1 MARTQLLGWINGRMA
16 AAQAQLGVGG
26 PRALTRR
33 SALLMLAA
41 TAACTPQAGPELNGE
56 KGQVAVI
63 GGGVSGLVAAWRL
76 AISGASVELFEAS
89 GRLGGRMH
97 TLRDFTPAGQFCELG
112 GEFVDS
118 DDEALLRVCGELG
131 VRVEPMAP
139 EGAGP
144 ALYDIGGFQW
154 GDADLLDPA
163 GPTGPFLAVAL
174 RVAADQAALL
184 DGGGKWT
191 ERARQLDDLPL
202 SDYLASLAPSTEP
215 WVIALLKLA
224 WQAEAG
230 LPVEQQSSLNFVDLI
245 GTDTTKPFAMFGKRD
260 GALRIAGGSS
270 SLPEALERRLTS
282 EPLVQRVVIH
292 KRHALAAIARK
303 EDGLRLS
310 FRAENGAPL
319 EKTFAHVVMALPFTR
334 LREIRGLGGLALPA
348 DKMMVINELG
358 YGAAAK
364 LIVGAQARPANS
376 RIISD
381 RGFQMV
387 WDSSIGQGGEGAVLT
402 NYFAGE
408 AAKGEETQALA
419 KLEAGLAAL
428 SPELART
435 LTPKVRTS
443 FFWANH
449 PHTRGSYA
457 SCLVGQYTRY
467 PEIAARLE
475 LDGRLAFAG
484 EHTSMAALG
493 TMTGAVEAGERA
505 ARELLA
511 SS

>member
-1 MARTQLLGWINGRMA
+1 MARTQLVSWINQCMA
-16 AAQAQLGVGG
+16 GAREQLGVAR
-26 PRALTRR
+26 PYALTRR
-33 SALLMLAA
+33 SALAMLAA
-41 TAACTPQAGPELNGE
+41 SACTPQAGPELNGE
-56 KGQVAVI
+56 RGHVAIV

-76 AISGASVELFEAS
+76 AISGASVEVFEAS
-89 GRLGGRMH
+89 GRLGGRMY
-97 TLRDFTPAGQFCELG
+97 TLRDFTPEGQFCELG

-131 VRVEPMAP
+131 VLVEPMAP
-139 EGAGP
+139 AGAGP

-184 DGGGKWT
+184 DAGGKWT

-202 SDYLASLAPSTEP
+202 SEYLKSLAPSTEP
-215 WVIALLKLA
+215 WVIQLLTLA
-224 WQAEAG
+224 WAAEFG
-230 LPVEQQSSLNFVDLI
+230 VPVARQSSLNFVDLI

-270 SLPEALERRLTS
+270 SLPDALERRLS
-282 EPLVQRVVIH
+282 GEPLVRQVEIH
-292 KRHALAAIARK
+292 KRHELAAIARQ

-310 FRAENGAPL
+310 FKTQDGVPL

-364 LIVGAQARPANS
+364 LVVGADAKPANS

-387 WDSSIGQGGEGAVLT
+387 WDASLGQSGDGAVLT
-402 NYFAGE
+402 NFFSGD
-408 AAKGEETQALA
+408 AAKGEEAQALA

-428 SPELART
+428 SPDLART

-443 FFWANH
+443 FFWASH

-457 SCLVGQYTRY
+457 ACMTGQYTRY
-467 PEIAARLE
+467 PEIAARTE
-475 LDGRLAFAG
+475 LAGRLSFAG
-484 EHTSMAALG
+484 EHTSLSRLG
-493 TMTGAVEAGERA
+493 TMNGAVEAGERV

-511 SS
+511 AG